1 MLAILLMILGS
12 GEFPGYS
19 VFGSLTPNQ
28 ATGGIGTLASVAVV
42 LAMVRVMPILV
53 ELAVQVIGIH

>member
-1 MLAILLMILGS
+1 MLLLILGS

-19 VFGSLTPNQ
+19 VIGSLGAIQSTRESDP
-28 ATGGIGTLASVAVV
+28 TSVA

-53 ELAVQVIGIH
+53 DLAIQVIGIH